1 VAQSSWCLASRA
13 SERGV
18 FCGDKER
25 CLLAYHGAIPV
36 CFWLRPSN
44 APQRSTEKRT
54 FRVTHPYHPLFERQ
68 FELITRRRNW
78 GEDRVWFED
87 GEGRLQTL
95 PTSWTDAGGVDRFVA
110 VAAGRSLFRVAEL
123 IELALQ
129 IEGLKLESV
138 ARGVKEKTP
147 RS

>member
-1 VAQSSWCLASRA
+1 
-13 SERGV
+13 
-18 FCGDKER
+18 
-25 CLLAYHGAIPV
+25 
-36 CFWLRPSN
+36 
-44 APQRSTEKRT
+44 
-54 FRVTHPYHPLFERQ
+54 
-68 FELITRRRNW
+68 
-78 GEDRVWFED
+78 
-87 GEGRLQTL
+87 LQTL

-147 RS
+147 R

>member
-1 VAQSSWCLASRA
+1 M
-13 SERGV
+13 
-18 FCGDKER
+18 
-25 CLLAYHGAIPV
+25 
-36 CFWLRPSN
+36 
-44 APQRSTEKRT
+44 
-54 FRVTHPYHPLFERQ
+54 FERQ

-147 RS
+147 R